1 MICPYC
7 GFQDSKVVDS
17 RSVGDGIRRRR
28 ECLKCGARFTTYERF
43 QAATFSLIKKDKRRE
58 EFSRDKLMAGIRKA
72 CAKRPVSHQ
81 DIERLVDQV
90 ESDLHQMGR
99 VEVPSSAVGELVM
112 KYLKAL
118 DRIAYIRFASVYR
131 KFADVE
137 SFKEEI
143 DALLK
148 GHSSEDRDT
157 VAQLPLIPDEAVQPK
172 VGKPDK
178 KVRAVGR

>member
-7 GFQDSKVVDS
+7 GFEDSKVVDS

-43 QAATFSLIKKDKRRE
+43 QAVTFSVIKKDKRRE
-58 EFSRDKLMAGIRKA
+58 EFSREKLVAGIRKA

-81 DIERLVDQV
+81 DIERLADQV
-90 ESDLHQMGR
+90 ESDLHQLGR
-99 VEVPSSAVGELVM
+99 VEVPSSAIGELVM
-112 KYLKAL
+112 RYLRDL
-118 DRIAYIRFASVYR
+118 DRIAYVRFASVYR

-137 SFKEEI
+137 SFKDEI

-148 GHSSEDRDT
+148 GHEPEDRGAA
-157 VAQLPLIPDEAVQPK
+157 AQLPLLPEEVLLPRS
-172 VGKPDK
+172 GKSP
-178 KVRAVGR
+178 GREPAGR